1 MLNYTISRREVEYQ
15 NLKGFTEKIHQEIV
29 NIVSTLEWSIKSIK
43 ANTGNSLVCPYDSSH
58 RISRKTL
65 DRHLELCQWRKEG
78 YNEYSIPLSESSLS
92 SNSPSSIKLDSSLQN
107 TILQEASKKDSTM
120 KIGPSERLIPQT
132 SDRIFTDFTCDERKA
147 LYDYVVS
154 HTMKIDIGHDITD
167 THKPKGQDKDEKK
180 LSFLELLMQ
189 ERNLKRRRAKH
200 KGVHTNKKSH
210 TEILREVINQQMEVY
225 IDYMAETQVV
235 GCGTKF
241 DTVTELGN
249 SNRNM
254 TGNITHNLPL
264 QLTEIPSK
272 RHSLLLEDSQQ
283 NYRESSTFRYD
294 EQKYEHFE
302 KSTSSYDRSLD
313 KRDKYSRISS
323 ESWKMQKSR
332 KYKRSSSRERDHDR
346 RNKHSSTRQDHK
358 RHSEKYYEIEK
369 SSNSNKYPKRKKDHR
384 ENRERLEL

>member
-1 MLNYTISRREVEYQ
+1 M
-15 NLKGFTEKIHQEIV
+15 
-29 NIVSTLEWSIKSIK
+29 
-43 ANTGNSLVCPYDSSH
+43 
-58 RISRKTL
+58 
-65 DRHLELCQWRKEG
+65 
-78 YNEYSIPLSESSLS
+78 
-92 SNSPSSIKLDSSLQN
+92 
-107 TILQEASKKDSTM
+107 
-120 KIGPSERLIPQT
+120 
-132 SDRIFTDFTCDERKA
+132 
-147 LYDYVVS
+147 
-154 HTMKIDIGHDITD
+154 
-167 THKPKGQDKDEKK
+167 
-180 LSFLELLMQ
+180 SFLELLMQ

-235 GCGTKF
+235 SCGTKF

-249 SNRNM
+249 SNRN
-254 TGNITHNLPL
+254 ITQNLPL

-272 RHSLLLEDSQQ
+272 RRSRLLEDSQQ

-294 EQKYEHFE
+294 EQKYERLE
-302 KSTSSYDRSLD
+302 KSSSSYDRNSD

-346 RNKHSSTRQDHK
+346 RNKRSSTRQDHK

-369 SSNSNKYPKRKKDHR
+369 SSHSHRHPKRKKDHR
-384 ENRERLEL
+384 ENREKLEL